1 MISRKDTERSISSI
15 MRKVIDHWLVVF
27 PVLRNP
33 PRVCELWMRKI
44 QMVVIQWLRIV
55 KKTIVF
61 KTLYTQPIRT
71 NNKLG
76 LNDTTQIT
84 KMNLLTTS
92 MIKMM
97 TSICQRITS
106 KMHLSSK
113 VLSSQRS
120 KKSKRRNCSTMI
132 WDRRQPIWKRRKSIT
147 TKGTIKKLKLKSH
160 NPKKC
165 KRRIN
170 WSSFWSNRWRRS
182 SRRAK
187 PPNKMVRWTS
197 ATFFWDPS
205 APIWLFRTP
214 LRKTCHST
222 MPSITW
228 LRIVFSQRS
237 IPTYSKNS
245 RIRRCKL
252 LIQILRR
259 VKLRSRRRRRKSYRR
274 RVKLH
279 KQSHQP
285 LLYLNRQ

>member
-1 MISRKDTERSISSI
+1 
-15 MRKVIDHWLVVF
+15 
-27 PVLRNP
+27 
-33 PRVCELWMRKI
+33 
-44 QMVVIQWLRIV
+44 
-55 KKTIVF
+55 
-61 KTLYTQPIRT
+61 
-71 NNKLG
+71 
-76 LNDTTQIT
+76 
-84 KMNLLTTS
+84 MNLLTTS

-285 LLYLNRQ
+285 LLYLNQQ

>member
-15 MRKVIDHWLVVF
+15 MRKVIDHWLEVF

-61 KTLYTQPIRT
+61 KTLYTQPTRT

-113 VLSSQRS
+113 VLSSLRS
-120 KKSKRRNCSTMI
+120 KRLKRRNCSTMI
-132 WDRRQPIWKRRKSIT
+132 WDHRQQTWRRRKSIT
-147 TKGTIKKLKLKSH
+147 TKGTIKKLKLRSR

-170 WSSFWSNRWRRS
+170 WNSFWSNRWRRS

-187 PPNKMVRWTS
+187 PPNKMVRWTN
-197 ATFFWDPS
+197 ATSLWDPS
-205 APIWLFRTP
+205 APIWPFKTQ

-222 MPSITW
+222 MPSTTW
-228 LRIVFSQRS
+228 PRIVFSQRS
-237 IPTYSKNS
+237 MPTYSKNS
-245 RIRRCKL
+245 RTRRCKL
-252 LIQILRR
+252 LIQIQLR
-259 VKLRSRRRRRKSYRR
+259 VK
-274 RVKLH
+274 
-279 KQSHQP
+279 
-285 LLYLNRQ
+285 